1 MAAVSSAVPML
12 GRRIHVKKLGLEG
25 EATDES
31 YWLWLDFPE
40 SIKGLRSKCM
50 EAFEPPCDHS
60 IRFIHDD
67 ELLCGNGLET
77 LPNKSELWVQF
88 VPKSAPLTPVSARKS
103 RKKRPIPSEDDENVD
118 PCPNANIDA
127 GSPIRKRQR
136 LQLRL
141 GVSNLDLSTST
152 PPSPSPAESLK
163 LSRANS
169 PPVTTLSPRC
179 ASPLQSPKPI
189 VLDGPAPRN
198 RRHRSNTSASFF
210 EPAGAPADLTTR
222 PLTPPISSDEHGE
235 VGDLPAIAWELENR
249 DESYYGYGILSF
261 DKPRHEWVP
270 SIAFDLLPRYSARV
284 PAGIDFNLLVCD
296 VPYDVTVGE
305 IRSAL
310 VANFALDP
318 KRLPQDGFHLVRKG
332 QKLED
337 WMTCVPAYLADGD
350 AVFIEFGHGSI
361 VQSNPADDEHY
372 DDTEDSLIQE
382 DFEEIKL
389 VRLPCDSDEE

>member
-1 MAAVSSAVPML
+1 MAVVSSAVPML

-50 EAFEPPCDHS
+50 EAFEPPRDYS

-103 RKKRPIPSEDDENVD
+103 RKKRPILAEDDENVD
-118 PCPNANIDA
+118 PCPNANIDT

-163 LSRANS
+163 PSRADS
-169 PPVTTLSPRC
+169 PLVTTLSPRC
-179 ASPLQSPKPI
+179 TSPLLPLKPI
-189 VLDGPAPRN
+189 ALDAVPRN
-198 RRHRSNTSASFF
+198 RRHRSNASASFF
-210 EPAGAPADLTTR
+210 EPTGAPGELTTR
-222 PLTPPISSDEHGE
+222 APTPPISSDEHA
-235 VGDLPAIAWELENR
+235 GDVPAIAWEMENR

-270 SIAFDLLPRYSARV
+270 SIAFDLLPRYSAGV

-318 KRLPQDGFHLVRKG
+318 RRLPKVEFHLVRKG
-332 QKLED
+332 ERLED

-350 AVFIEFGHGSI
+350 AVFIEFGDGFAA
-361 VQSNPADDEHY
+361 QSNPADDEDY
-372 DDTEDSLIQE
+372 DDSEDPLVQE
-382 DFEEIKL
+382 DLEEIKL
-389 VRLPCDSDEE
+389 VKLPCDSDEE